1 VRYRIAWLVGPNALL
16 IYGGGWRYSHMESS
30 SLSTLLIVTELSS
43 PHTIACAF
51 SPGLSVHPGAGRRR
65 TWDRGVAWGGS
76 GASRG
81 VARGRLSRG
90 RAARRGAARLAGS

>member
-1 VRYRIAWLVGPNALL
+1 
-16 IYGGGWRYSHMESS
+16 MENSRF
-30 SLSTLLIVTELSS
+30 STLLIVTELSS

-76 GASRG
+76 GAAWAG
-81 VARGRLSRG
+81 GGRL
-90 RAARRGAARLAGS
+90 GAAWGGAPCRVVVAERTGLDEEPSLLPG